1 MKNIYLLMLFLFLI
15 ACGGADFNGLNV
27 TAYNGDLEEVKKI
40 VLDGAD
46 INNDFVNDAIDCTA
60 KIEIITI
67 LCDYG
72 SSFACK
78 KIALRN
84 HIGIS

>member
-27 TAYNGDLEEVKKI
+27 AAYNGDLEEVKKI

-46 INNDFVNDAIDCTA
+46 INNDFISPEIA
-60 KIEIITI
+60 KEI
-67 LCDYG
+67 YNFNE
-72 SSFACK
+72 S
-78 KIALRN
+78 KI
-84 HIGIS
+84 